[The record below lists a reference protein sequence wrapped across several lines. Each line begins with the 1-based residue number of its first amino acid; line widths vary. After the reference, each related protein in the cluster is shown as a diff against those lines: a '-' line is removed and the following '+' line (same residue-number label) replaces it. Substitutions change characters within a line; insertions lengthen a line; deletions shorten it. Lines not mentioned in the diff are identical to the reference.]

1 MIRLLSLLLLTP
13 LLAVV
18 ASGQVRIRTDDGHLK
33 GDLATRIEAAEI
45 ELGTR
50 KGEIIITGNETITRT
65 VVVGAGHTWNV
76 SGMHTLVKGANHR
89 GLIWM
94 KDGSA
99 LISNNNGGFQNDVTR
114 LARPRMIETY
124 EGMQPFKDAKFPAD
138 YDARV
143 GSNITVEGIQLKDI
157 PGANPSAS
165 VNAALNF
172 GNCHNCKASKVWF
185 NGLNDFGVQV
195 GGHALWAD
203 KYADGVEIVDC
214 LFTKVATQNIAW
226 VHGQNGLIARNKFV
240 QSGRPNQVHVVID
253 IEANYSRY
261 SFLKRIKVIDN
272 VIDFTEAAGSYGG
285 IAVTSSAPTVPT
297 EDIEILRNTLIGKS
311 TVANALSRKGIE
323 LAGDDLKSPDG
334 KRIMIADNNV
344 SDFDQICIVAAG
356 DQIQVLRN
364 TLKNCSW
371 GLPTS
376 GILATDLSNSIIRD
390 NIISSDVGYISE
402 LGFQTVRKA
411 NAHNLVEG
419 NRLSRII
426 GTYTTTT
433 FRNNVI
439 SNAQNTGG
447 AIYHSGIKE
456 FPGSTGNVYENNK
469 ITRGNGGD
477 QFGLQVQR
485 GSTVKS
491 VEWLEPAMPGSS
503 R

>member
-1 MIRLLSLLLLTP
+1 MIRLLSLLLCSF
-13 LLAVV
+13 LLAVA
-18 ASGQVRIRTDDGHLK
+18 ASAQVKVRTDDGHLK
-33 GDLATRIEAAEI
+33 GDLATRIEAAER

-50 KGEIIITGNETITRT
+50 TGEIIITGNEPITRT
-65 VVVGAGHTWNV
+65 VVIGTGHTWNV
-76 SGMHTLVKGANHR
+76 SGMHTLVKGANRR
-89 GLIWM
+89 GLVWM
-94 KDGSA
+94 KDGSR
-99 LISNNNGGFQNDVTR
+99 LISQNNGGFQNDVTK
-114 LARPRMIETY
+114 LSRPRMIETY
-124 EGMQPFKDAKFPAD
+124 EGMQPLRDVKPGAD

-165 VNAALNF
+165 INAALNF

-195 GGHALWAD
+195 GGHAYWAD

-214 LFTKVATQNIAW
+214 LFTQVATQNIAW
-226 VHGQNGLIARNKFV
+226 VQGQNGLIARNKFV

-253 IEANYSRY
+253 IEANYSPH
-261 SFLKRIKVIDN
+261 SILKRIKVIDN
-272 VIDFTEAAGSYGG
+272 VIDFSEAAGSYGG

-297 EDIEILRNTLIGKS
+297 EDIEISHNTLLGKS
-311 TVANALSRKGIE
+311 TIAKALSRKGIE
-323 LAGDDLKSPDG
+323 LAGDDFRSPDG
-334 KRIMIADNNV
+334 KRITIADNNI

-376 GILATDLSNSIIRD
+376 GILATDLTNSVIKD
-390 NIISSDVGYISE
+390 NTISGRLAE
-402 LGFQTVRKA
+402 LGFQNVRKKNA
-411 NAHNLVEG
+411 NNLVEG
-419 NRLSRII
+419 NTLARIM

-485 GSTVKS
+485 GSS
-491 VEWLEPAMPGSS
+491 VRSVDWLEPAMLKQ
-503 R
+503 

>member
-1 MIRLLSLLLLTP
+1 LLT
-13 LLAVV
+13 LLWAGA
-18 ASGQVRIRTDDGHLK
+18 ASGQVKVRTDDGHLQ
-33 GDLATRIEAAEI
+33 GDLATRIEAAEK

-50 KGEIIITGNETITRT
+50 KGEIIITGNEPITRT
-65 VVVGAGHTWNV
+65 VVVGPGHTWNV
-76 SGMHTLVKGANHR
+76 SGMHTLVKGANHQ
-89 GLIWM
+89 GLVWM
-94 KDGSA
+94 KDGST
-99 LISNNNGGFQNDVTR
+99 LLSKNNGGFQNDVTG
-114 LARPRMIETY
+114 LSRPRMIETY
-124 EGMQPFKDAKFPAD
+124 EGMQPFKDARFPAD

-165 VNAALNF
+165 INAALNF

-203 KYADGVEIVDC
+203 KYADGVQIVDC

-240 QSGRPNQVHVVID
+240 QSGRPNQVHEVID
-253 IEANYSRY
+253 IEANYSPY

-272 VIDFTEAAGSYGG
+272 VIDFTETAGSYGG
-285 IAVTSSAPTVPT
+285 IAVTSSAATVPT

-311 TVANALSRKGIE
+311 TIAGALSRKGIE
-323 LAGDDLKSPDG
+323 TAGDDLRSPDG
-334 KRIMIADNNV
+334 KRITIADNNI
-344 SDFDQICIVAAG
+344 SDFNQICIVAAG

-376 GILATDLSNSIIRD
+376 GILATDLTNSVIKD
-390 NIISSDVGYISE
+390 NHISGRLAE
-402 LGFQTVRKA
+402 LGFQNVRKKNA
-411 NAHNLVEG
+411 NNLVEG
-419 NRLSRII
+419 NTLARII

-439 SNAQNTGG
+439 SGAQNTGDS
-447 AIYHSGIKE
+447 IYHSGIKE

-469 ITRGNGGD
+469 ITRGNGGN
-477 QFGLQVQR
+477 QFGLQVQP
-485 GSTVKS
+485 GSSVKS
-491 VEWLEPAMPGSS
+491 VEWLEAVSKGAQ
-503 R
+503 

>member
-1 MIRLLSLLLLTP
+1 MIRLLSLLLFTL
-13 LLAVV
+13 LLAVA
-18 ASGQVRIRTDDGHLK
+18 ASGQVTPRKVRTDDGHLR
-33 GDLATRIEAAEI
+33 GDLATRIEAAEA

-50 KGEIIITGNETITRT
+50 TGEIIITGNEPITRT
-65 VVVGAGHTWNV
+65 VIVGTGHTWNV

-94 KDGSA
+94 KDGSKI
-99 LISNNNGGFQNDVTR
+99 ISKNNGGFQNDVTG
-114 LARPRMIETY
+114 LSRPRMIETY
-124 EGMQPFKDAKFPAD
+124 EGMQPFKDDKFGAD

-143 GSNITVEGIQLKDI
+143 GSNITIEGIQLKDI

-203 KYADGVEIVDC
+203 KYADGVEVVDC
-214 LFTKVATQNIAW
+214 VFTKVATQNIAW

-240 QSGRPNQVHVVID
+240 QSGRANQVHVVID
-253 IEANYSRY
+253 IEANYSPY

-311 TVANALSRKGIE
+311 TVAKALSRKGIE
-323 LAGDDLKSPDG
+323 LAGDDLNSPDG
-334 KRIMIADNNV
+334 KRITVADNNI

-376 GILATDLSNSIIRD
+376 GILATDLTNSVIKD
-390 NIISSDVGYISE
+390 NNISGRLAE
-402 LGFQTVRKA
+402 LGFQNVRKKNA
-411 NAHNLVEG
+411 NNLVEG
-419 NRLSRII
+419 NTLARIM

-433 FRNNVI
+433 FRRNVI

-477 QFGLQVQR
+477 QFGLQVQP

-491 VEWLEPAMPGSS
+491 VEWLEPAMPGQ
-503 R
+503 